1 MKYLNYLILLFVI
14 ISIAIDLIAAD
25 SDIQDSTVKSRS
37 DDRVQNRTD
46 RQHHRKERRESTWT
60 KIKNWLRVGR
70 ERRESRRLNRKLN
83 RLDRREEREKRRL
96 ERKEKRYEH
105 HDDFFKAQAQEQ

>member
-1 MKYLNYLILLFVI
+1 MKSFNYLFLLFVV

-25 SDIQDSTVKSRS
+25 SDFQDSTAQSRH
-37 DDRVQNRTD
+37 DNRVQNRTD
-46 RQHHRKERRESTWT
+46 RRHHRKDRRESTWT

-70 ERRESRRLNRKLN
+70 ERRESRRFNRKLN
-83 RLDRREEREKRRL
+83 RLDRRAEREKRRL

-105 HDDFFKAQAQEQ
+105 HDDFFQAQEQ